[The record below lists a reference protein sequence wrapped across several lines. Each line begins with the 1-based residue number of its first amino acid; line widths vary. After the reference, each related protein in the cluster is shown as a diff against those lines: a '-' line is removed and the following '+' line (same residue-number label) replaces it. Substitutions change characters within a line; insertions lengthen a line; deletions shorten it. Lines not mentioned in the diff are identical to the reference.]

1 MQYAYAYQLNGTQT
15 AGLDPDAKAYILA
28 VEAADGQTLEVGVKK
43 AYNTFVKG
51 CKSDGIWDAIKA
63 SCVMAGA
70 RTLSGA
76 LVPLK
81 GTAPTNLNFVSGD
94 YARKTGLVGNGSTK
108 YLNSNRSQDADPQ
121 NSQHISVYASTAHS
135 GVNLGIYTG
144 ARDGSLVETSFARS
158 GAVPANM
165 LIRSRSSSLDTV
177 IGSGPSIGFIG
188 VNRGNSASFVFRSS
202 GSNTSLTRASSTPS
216 AQNIGIFNRIAD
228 LGGYCNGRLAFY
240 SIGESLDLSKLD
252 SRVDR
257 LVAELAFNINTGLD
271 GSIYDIDTLKYIN
284 AGYAAGGT
292 LS

>member
-1 MQYAYAYQLNGTQT
+1 MQYAYGYQLNGTQ
-15 AGLDPDAKAYILA
+15 AGGLDPDAKAYILA
-28 VEAADGQTLEVGVKK
+28 VEAADGQTLESGVKK

-121 NSQHISVYASTAHS
+121 DSQHISVYASTAHS
-135 GVNLGIYTG
+135 GAALGIYAG
-144 ARDGSLVETSFARS
+144 ARDGSLVETSLSRS

-165 LIRSRSSSLDTV
+165 LIRSRSTLLDTV

-252 SRVDR
+252 SRISTLITDIA
-257 LVAELAFNINTGLD
+257 VAIP
-271 GSIYDIDTLKYIN
+271 
-284 AGYAAGGT
+284 
-292 LS
+292 

>member
-1 MQYAYAYQLNGTQT
+1 MQYGYAYQLGER
-15 AGLDPDAKAYILA
+15 AGGLDPDAKAYILA

-63 SCVMAGA
+63 SCIMAGA

-81 GTAPTNLNFVSGD
+81 GTAPTNFNFVSGD
-94 YARKTGLVGNGSTK
+94 YARKTGLLGDGSTK

-135 GVNLGIYTG
+135 GAALGIYAG
-144 ARDGSLVETSFARS
+144 ARDGSLIETSFARS
-158 GAVPANM
+158 GAAPVNM

-177 IGSGPSIGFIG
+177 TGAGPSIGFIG
-188 VNRGNSASFVFRSS
+188 ANRGNSASFAFRSS
-202 GSNTSLTRASSTPS
+202 GSSFSFTRTSSTPS
-216 AQNIGIFNRIAD
+216 AQNIGIFNRIPD

-257 LVAELAFNINTGLD
+257 LVAELAFFINTGLD
-271 GSIYDIDTLKYIN
+271 GSFYDIDTLKYIN